1 MANKI
6 LIDLKDFEKKIYQR
20 NNLVI
25 KTLKIEDIKKK
36 YLESLKDNEINQY
49 LFSKKKKELT
59 KNHVYKYISQN
70 NASSEDVL
78 FGIFFKKKHIGN
90 CRIHFKKKEL
100 YIGILIFDK
109 SIQGKGFGTKSLK
122 VVSNFAYK
130 NLNINSI
137 HARIHIENKASL
149 NAFKKAGFKIKGKIV
164 NKCFFIVKKYF
175 F

>member
-25 KTLKIEDIKKK
+25 KTLKIEDI
-36 YLESLKDNEINQY
+36 N
-49 LFSKKKKELT
+49 
-59 KNHVYKYISQN
+59 YISQN